1 MNKNQGKAYAA
12 ITLDLLYK
20 MKITIT
26 PEVLAKQME
35 IVYDLYDEEE
45 VEKQYEQIIE
55 NNKIF
60 NKNISGRA
68 NAYVVN
74 IFDSSIQQKQTI
86 ERFCKNSTIELGKI
100 YVTPT
105 GQNSEKFYELIRDI
119 RNKSMDVL
127 VVTVFSIY
135 AIASKEWAI
144 IVKLCRENEINI
156 VEI

>member
-1 MNKNQGKAYAA
+1 MNKNQAKAYAA
-12 ITLDLLYK
+12 ITLDFLYK

-35 IVYDLYDEEE
+35 IIFDLYDEDE
-45 VEKQYEQIIE
+45 VEKELQQILE
-55 NNKIF
+55 NNKISTR
-60 NKNISGRA
+60 NVSGRA

-86 ERFCKNSTIELGKI
+86 ERFCKNSTLELGKI

-105 GQNSEKFYELIRDI
+105 GQNSDKFYELIKDI
-119 RNKSMDVL
+119 RSKSMDVL
-127 VVTVFSIY
+127 VVSIFSIY
-135 AIASKEWAI
+135 AMSDKEWAV
-144 IVKLCRENEINI
+144 IVKLCREYEINI

>member
-1 MNKNQGKAYAA
+1 MNKNQAKAYAA

-26 PEVLAKQME
+26 PEVLANQMN
-35 IVYDLYDEEE
+35 IIFDLYNEEV
-45 VEKQYEQIIE
+45 VEKQYEQMIE

-68 NAYVVN
+68 NTYIVN
-74 IFDSSIQQKQTI
+74 IFDSSTQQKQSI
-86 ERFCKNSTIELGKI
+86 ERFCKKSTIELGKV
-100 YVTPT
+100 YATPI
-105 GQNSEKFYELIRDI
+105 GQNTEKFYELIRDI
-119 RNKSMDVL
+119 RNKAMDVL
-127 VVTVFSIY
+127 IVIVFSIY
-135 AIASKEWAI
+135 AMSDQEWAV

>member
-1 MNKNQGKAYAA
+1 MNKNQAKAYAA

-26 PEVLAKQME
+26 PEILAKQMN
-35 IVYDLYDEEE
+35 IIYDLYDEEE
-45 VEKQYEQIIE
+45 VEKQYEQMIE

-68 NAYVVN
+68 NTYIVN
-74 IFDSSIQQKQTI
+74 IFDSSTQQKQSI
-86 ERFCKNSTIELGKI
+86 ERFCKNSTIELGKV
-100 YVTPT
+100 YVTPI
-105 GQNSEKFYELIRDI
+105 GQNTEKFYELIRDI

-127 VVTVFSIY
+127 IVTVFSIY
-135 AIASKEWAI
+135 AMSDQEWAV

>member
-1 MNKNQGKAYAA
+1 MNKNQSKAYAA

-26 PEVLAKQME
+26 PEILYKQMN
-35 IVYDLYDEEE
+35 IIYDLYDEEE

-60 NKNISGRA
+60 NNNISGRA
-68 NAYVVN
+68 NTYIVN
-74 IFDSSIQQKQTI
+74 IFDSSTQQKQLI
-86 ERFCKNSTIELGKI
+86 ERFCKNCSIELGKI
-100 YVTPT
+100 YVTQM
-105 GQNSEKFYELIRDI
+105 GENSENFYELIRDI

-127 VVTVFSIY
+127 IVTIFSIY
-135 AIASKEWAI
+135 AMSNKEWAV